1 MADLSV
7 TIGLDQKELEKGLA
21 DAGKSIGNMGKG
33 GAGGGM
39 KNPFQAVAN
48 QFSTAQGIGGF
59 LAGPLGGMI
68 GALVDAFGGA
78 IRAMI
83 DKVKELA
90 DYAQSLRLASLKTGL
105 GMDEIRQLE
114 AIGQAFGVSLQ
125 TMTSS
130 VVEFTRRMGEA
141 RIKGGEVTNILAKMG
156 VGMDEIADG
165 SFNATDA
172 MKALADSYAAG
183 TDEATL
189 LYYGTKLF
197 GDSFKEL
204 LPIIKAGSRAV
215 EDAASTYVEGEE
227 KTTAAAGRLKND
239 LDNIGRSITNFLVNL
254 LGAVVLL
261 GEGLQTLFKN
271 NPVLNPL
278 NFLKKLNPFESLDS
292 KVAREIENAPK
303 YMTNKEITE
312 WVVGQLP
319 FANEKEVREAV
330 EKALKGQGKK
340 LSPFGMAEAGAAS
353 QMQQIAGGDIFGAVS
368 FTPLERIATA
378 TEETARNTAP
388 KDTPPPRTPDEVSR

>member
-48 QFSTAQGIGGF
+48 QFGTAQGIGGF
-59 LAGPLGGMI
+59 LAGPIGGMI

-105 GMDEIRQLE
+105 GMEEIRQLE

-125 TMTSS
+125 TMTGS

-141 RIKGGEVTNILAKMG
+141 RIRGGEVTNILAKMG

-189 LYYGTKLF
+189 LYYGTKMF

-215 EDAASTYVEGEE
+215 EDAASTYIEGES

-239 LDNIGRSITNFLVNL
+239 LDNIGRSITNFMLNL
-254 LGAVVLL
+254 LGAAVLL
-261 GEGLQTLFKN
+261 GETLQAAYRN
-271 NPVLNPL
+271 MNPL
-278 NFLKKLNPFESLDS
+278 NLIKKLNPFESLDS

-340 LSPFGMAEAGAAS
+340 LSPFGMSEAGAAS
-353 QMQQIAGGDIFGAVS
+353 QMQQMGGGDIFGAVAFS
-368 FTPLERIATA
+368 PLERIATA
-378 TEETARNTAP
+378 TEETARNTTPGA
-388 KDTPPPRTPDEVSR
+388 TPPPRTPDELSR

>member
-59 LAGPLGGMI
+59 LAGPIGGMI

-125 TMTSS
+125 TMTGS

-141 RIKGGEVTNILAKMG
+141 RIRGGEVTNILAKMG

-165 SFNATDA
+165 SFNATAA

-215 EDAASTYVEGEE
+215 EDAASTYVEGES

-239 LDNIGRSITNFLVNL
+239 LDNIGRSITNIAMSL

-261 GEGLQTLFKN
+261 GEGLRAAYNQM
-271 NPVLNPL
+271 NPL
-278 NFLKKLNPFESLDS
+278 NLIKKLNPFESLDS

-303 YMTNKEITE
+303 YMTDKEITE

-319 FANEKEVREAV
+319 FANEEEVKEAV

-353 QMQQIAGGDIFGAVS
+353 QMQQMGGGDIFGAVAFS
-368 FTPLERIATA
+368 PLERIATA
-378 TEETARNTAP
+378 TEETARNTTPGA
-388 KDTPPPRTPDEVSR
+388 TPPPRTPDELSR